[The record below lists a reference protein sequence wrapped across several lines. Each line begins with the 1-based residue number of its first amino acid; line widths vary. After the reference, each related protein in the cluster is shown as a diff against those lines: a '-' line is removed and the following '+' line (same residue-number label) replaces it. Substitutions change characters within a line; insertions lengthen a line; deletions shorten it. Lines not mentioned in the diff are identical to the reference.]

1 MFRKLLLLLIF
12 CCGLSTALLA
22 QPRTGPMSGFV
33 YEMQQWRPS
42 YGRYF
47 TINIGYRLNRKA
59 GTKGYE
65 GNNGY
70 R

>member
-1 MFRKLLLLLIF
+1 
-12 CCGLSTALLA
+12 
-22 QPRTGPMSGFV
+22 MSGFV

-47 TINIGYRLNRKA
+47 TINICYRLNRKA

-70 R
+70 RQRIKN